1 MSFTRLQAVV
11 DQHLEGRDALRILEA
26 GCGSAS
32 HLRFGPGAHLV
43 GIDIS
48 ERQLDR
54 NGALDEKIVGDLQSH
69 PLGSGYDLIVCWD
82 VLEHLPRPDD
92 ALENMLASVAPGGLL
107 VIAAP
112 DPASGKGLA
121 TKLTPYRVHVWAY
134 KLVGF
139 EGAGQDDRGPFRTHM
154 RFAIRPARISRLA
167 SGLGFQTV
175 FLEFRESGMQSSL
188 RSKIRLV
195 GRAWERV
202 RAIVRRVSGG
212 RIDPAATDFTI
223 VLRAKP

>member
-107 VIAAP
+107 VIAAVV
-112 DPASGKGLA
+112 GLYWM
-121 TKLTPYRVHVWAY
+121 THRMPVW
-134 KLVGF
+134 K
-139 EGAGQDDRGPFRTHM
+139 HN
-154 RFAIRPARISRLA
+154 
-167 SGLGFQTV
+167 
-175 FLEFRESGMQSSL
+175 
-188 RSKIRLV
+188 SKMP
-195 GRAWERV
+195 G
-202 RAIVRRVSGG
+202 IVRRG
-212 RIDPAATDFTI
+212 I
-223 VLRAKP
+223 

>member
-1 MSFTRLQAVV
+1 MTFAALQEVV
-11 DQHLEGRDALRILEA
+11 DQHLEGRVDVRILEA

-32 HLRFGPGAHLV
+32 HLRFGSNAQLV

-48 ERQLDR
+48 SRQLDR
-54 NGALDEKIVGDLQSH
+54 NDALDEKIVGDLQSH

-82 VLEHLPRPDD
+82 VLEHLPRPGD
-92 ALENMLASVAPGGLL
+92 ALDNMLAAVAPGGLL

-134 KLVGF
+134 RLVGF
-139 EGAGQDDRGPFRTHM
+139 EGAGQEDRGPFRTHM
-154 RFAIRPARISRLA
+154 RFSIRPSRIARLA
-167 SGLGFQTV
+167 QARGFETV
-175 FLEFRESGMQSSL
+175 FVEFRESGMQRSL
-188 RSKIRLV
+188 RNKIRLV
-195 GRAWERV
+195 GKVWEWVRSIVLRASAGRV
-202 RAIVRRVSGG
+202 
-212 RIDPAATDFTI
+212 DPAATDFII